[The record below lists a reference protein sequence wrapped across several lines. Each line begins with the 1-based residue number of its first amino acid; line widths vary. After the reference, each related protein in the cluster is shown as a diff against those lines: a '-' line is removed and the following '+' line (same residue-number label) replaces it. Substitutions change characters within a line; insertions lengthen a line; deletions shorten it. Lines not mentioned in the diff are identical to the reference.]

1 MKNKKLEVR
10 DLRVSFRTS
19 NGKVQAVR
27 GIDFDLYEG
36 ETLAIVGESGSGK
49 SVTSRAVMGI
59 LAPNAILES
68 GEVLYEGKDL
78 LKFRETEFR
87 QIRGD
92 KIAMIF
98 QDPLSSLNPIVK
110 IGKQLTEAMILK
122 NRTSRRRCRKD
133 FDAILKQLSVN
144 VDDKAFD
151 TLISNFR
158 KAYLE
163 QARLEKQYD
172 VALEAVYDTLSKI
185 ESLLNSFE
193 KKDKK
198 LIATQSV
205 RIAKGFK
212 RTLHKDLVDLP
223 DGGASLSAPLFQEVV
238 TRESLERLADIL
250 REASQKSK
258 PDFQARGC
266 YLTFS
271 GSKELIDE
279 SQMREYTENLIMREF
294 RQKTL
299 QAVTISREKCV
310 EAKKLALEQLK
321 KGLEYFGKRDIEKK
335 ETALIVKSL
344 IAAVEAGIDKLD
356 IRIDND
362 EHTFG
367 TSLKSFA
374 EIYFSSVN
382 KNKKEQARYQK
393 QVAKCEKAEKKGH
406 PLDWKPVPAA
416 VVDRA
421 LVLENI
427 RRLLGRRIE
436 STQNNLQEGYD
447 CKQASE
453 RVIEFSERSASGAV
467 DKVSFARAKRKAIKL
482 MEEVG
487 IPDPEKRFDQYPFQ
501 MSGGQR
507 QRIVIAIA
515 LSADP
520 DILICDEP
528 TTALDVTIQ
537 AQTLEL
543 INRIKAE
550 RNLSVIFITH
560 DLGVVANMAD
570 RVAIMYA
577 GKIVEY
583 GGVEEIFYE
592 PAHPYTWALLSSVPD
607 LESKDKLEAIPGTP
621 PNMIYPPKGDAFAE
635 RNRYA
640 LKIDFEQQP
649 PMFRITDTHF
659 AATWLL
665 HPYSP
670 KVEMPKAITDRI
682 KRMKAQNATSEEA
695 TTDLVQDEEAVETP
709 NTQEQGDR
717 ETVETMSQEE
727 QAKPKPT
734 KKTATP
740 KSTTKTTTAKK
751 STAKTTTA
759 KTTTAKT
766 TTKAAT
772 AKKPTTK
779 TATTKPTTAEKP
791 TAEKKAEDKK

>member
-1 MKNKKLEVR
+1 MSKKKLEIR

-27 GIDFDLYEG
+27 GINFDLFEG

-49 SVTSRAVMGI
+49 SVTSRAIMGI

-68 GEVLYEGKDL
+68 GEAFYEGKDL
-78 LKFRETEFR
+78 LKFRETEFQ

-122 NRTSRRRCRKD
+122 NRIARKRCRKD
-133 FDAILKQLSVN
+133 FDAVLKELRLNVN
-144 VDDKAFD
+144 DKAFD
-151 TLISNFR
+151 TLVANFR

-163 QARLEKQYD
+163 QARLEKEYD
-172 VALEAVYDTLSKI
+172 MALEAAYDTLSKI
-185 ESLLNSFE
+185 ETLSDSFE
-193 KKDKK
+193 KKDAKSV
-198 LIATQSV
+198 AAQSQ

-212 RTLHKDLVDLP
+212 RAVHRDVVNVM
-223 DGGASLSAPLFQEVV
+223 GGGESLTASLMQGVA
-238 TRESLERLADIL
+238 SLEELGKLAEIL
-250 REASQKSK
+250 RAAVSNPK
-258 PDFQARGC
+258 PDFLSRGC

-271 GSKELIDE
+271 GEKELGAE
-279 SQMREYTENLIMREF
+279 EKMREFTENFIMREF
-294 RQKTL
+294 KEKTL
-299 QAVTISREKCV
+299 VAVTRSREKSV
-310 EAKKLALEQLK
+310 QAKRFALKELEV
-321 KGLEYFGKRDIEKK
+321 GAEYFKKAELDKK
-335 ETALIVKSL
+335 ETAQLVKKLIS
-344 IAAVEAGIDKLD
+344 AVENGIDKLD
-356 IRIDND
+356 TRIDND
-362 EHTFG
+362 EYTFG
-367 TSLKSFA
+367 TSLRSFVNVC
-374 EIYFSSVN
+374 FSGVK
-382 KNKKEQARYQK
+382 KNVKEQARYDRE
-393 QVAKCEKAEKKGH
+393 VAKCLAAEQKGK

-416 VVDRA
+416 IVDRA

-427 RRLLGRRIE
+427 SRLLLRRIE
-436 STQNNLQEGYD
+436 STENNVKSNYD
-447 CKQASE
+447 CAE
-453 RVIEFSERSASGAV
+453 AARRVVDFLAQSASGAV
-467 DKVSFARAKRKAIKL
+467 DKVSLSRAKRKAIKL

-487 IPDPEKRFDQYPFQ
+487 IPEPEKRFYQYPFQ

-543 INRIKAE
+543 INRIKRE
-550 RNLSVIFITH
+550 RKLSVIFITH

-583 GGVEEIFYE
+583 GGVDEIFYS

-607 LESKDKLEAIPGTP
+607 LESKEKLEAIAGTP

-635 RNRYA
+635 RNKYA
-640 LKIDFEQQP
+640 LEIDFEKEP

-665 HPYSP
+665 HPYAP

-682 KRMKAQNATSEEA
+682 NRMRQSREPAAEKSAEKANKTENKDKES
-695 TTDLVQDEEAVETP
+695 
-709 NTQEQGDR
+709 
-717 ETVETMSQEE
+717 
-727 QAKPKPT
+727 AKCKKKT
-734 KKTATP
+734 KK
-740 KSTTKTTTAKK
+740 KLS
-751 STAKTTTA
+751 
-759 KTTTAKT
+759 
-766 TTKAAT
+766 
-772 AKKPTTK
+772 
-779 TATTKPTTAEKP
+779 
-791 TAEKKAEDKK
+791 